1 MKKSLPLLSL
11 LTVGLI
17 FGGPVDSVKTSALAA
32 NHGKKVSWNLSTW
45 GKRRAFTEGIEAV
58 SAYVADKSDGHFTIK
73 INYGGTLSKPRE
85 NLDGISLGAFEAA
98 TFCASYH
105 ADKNKAVTVLE
116 LPFLPISNG
125 DVKKADGIQNK
136 IFEIEINP
144 FDFRKK
150 MWLLQSEIT

>member
-1 MKKSLPLLSL
+1 MKKSLPFLSLLSL
-11 LTVGLI
+11 GLI
-17 FGGPVDSVKTSALAA
+17 FGGPTDSMNKSALAA
-32 NHGKKVSWNLSTW
+32 SHGKNVNWNLSTW

-58 SAYVADKSDGHFTIK
+58 SAYVADKSGGHFTIK

-116 LPFLPISNG
+116 LPFLPITNG
-125 DVKKADGIQNK
+125 AIRELLEPIKALD
-136 IFEIEINP
+136 P
-144 FDFRKK
+144 T
-150 MWLLQSEIT
+150 LVLCLYLPS